1 MRRAR
6 SSIFSSTEVRRFAN
20 DPPLETTE
28 HRLSAGR
35 SSGAGPA
42 ESRGSASGE
51 PGKGRGRFEFAIA
64 ARDELWLR
72 GRCVERLLTHGI
84 ARHRRGRIEASDAP
98 DSELIRVCDQQM
110 AEAREAAHAIGDGR
124 VRAVASA
131 RRAGVLVVTETTMT
145 ITMRH
150 VSIVTS
156 AEFAA
161 GDAAILRD
169 LVATETNMRYRKLP
183 VVWRNGSA
191 AVLLHEAVGH
201 AAEHDAPAVAWPEWL
216 HVSDEPPYLVDD
228 CGKATRHA
236 DLLCERPASFRRES
250 FRDIPLQRMSTVVVR
265 QDGASF
271 SLPEERIE
279 VQLVAGGNY
288 DPLMDRVTVEV
299 AVADLVAR
307 GRKTR
312 LRPFTIHESREE
324 VARSLAGAMGGPIR
338 YPGVICSR
346 EGQEIAVGSHA
357 PVILTL

>member
-20 DPPLETTE
+20 SLPREAVVDE
-28 HRLSAGR
+28 
-35 SSGAGPA
+35 
-42 ESRGSASGE
+42 SGE
-51 PGKGRGRFEFAIA
+51 SQGSLEFAIA

-84 ARHRRGRIEASDAP
+84 ARHRGRRIEASDEA
-98 DSELIRVCDQQM
+98 DSELIRICDEQM
-110 AEAREAAHAIGDGR
+110 GVARDAAHAIGDGR

-131 RRAGVLVVTETTMT
+131 RRVGAVVVTETTMT
-145 ITMRH
+145 ITMHH

-191 AVLLHEAVGH
+191 AVLLHEAIGH
-201 AAEHDAPAVAWPEWL
+201 AAEHDAPPVGWPAWL
-216 HVSDEPPYLVDD
+216 RVTDEPSYPVDD
-228 CGKATRHA
+228 CGGATRRS
-236 DLLCERPASFRRES
+236 DLLRERPASLRRES
-250 FRDIPLQRMSTVVVR
+250 FRDIPLPRMSTIVVR
-265 QDGASF
+265 QEGASF

-279 VQLVAGGNY
+279 VHLVAGGNY
-288 DPLMDRVTVEV
+288 DPLLDRVTVEI

-307 GRKTR
+307 GRKKR
-312 LRPFTIHESREE
+312 LRPFTIHESRQE
-324 VARSLAGAMGGPIR
+324 VARSLAGATGDPIR

-357 PVILTL
+357 PVMLTL